1 MILETQIIV
10 ISTSEHLHAKKKSE
24 FKPYTFH
31 IIYSKWKWI
40 MGLNIMCKTKTLR

>member
-10 ISTSEHLHAKKKSE
+10 ISTSEHLHAKKKKSE

-31 IIYSKWKWI
+31 INLLK
-40 MGLNIMCKTKTLR
+40 MEMDHGP

>member
-31 IIYSKWKWI
+31 INLLKMEMYH
-40 MGLNIMCKTKTLR
+40 GP